1 MNKELNRKPWEY
13 FNITEPLYNDIV
25 APYKEIAFQM
35 AKEATGK
42 FLLMDVNLLPNIKE
56 SEDFDID
63 KFLELAKEQ
72 KITLVSTKPSLGE
85 AIEVL
90 CNALKERN
98 VSEENGLKPQMLTT
112 KKLEILKTIA
122 NSMRIDWDEVVQDDK
137 IISLELK
144 LFKPINK

>member
-1 MNKELNRKPWEY
+1 MEENKEYPE
-13 FNITEPLYNDIV
+13 IQ
-25 APYKEIAFQM
+25 KE
-35 AKEATGK
+35 
-42 FLLMDVNLLPNIKE
+42 VNGEE
-56 SEDFDID
+56 SEKYWSIVTDTDENKPE
-63 KFLELAKEQ
+63 KFKKEYQ
-72 KITLVSTKPSLGE
+72 LKE

-90 CNALKERN
+90 CNTLKDRN
-98 VSEENGLKPQMLTT
+98 LFEDNGLKPQMLTT